1 MSVQRFDSA
10 VPIRDPVVDDQTKFL
25 CVYRVPIARA
35 MVQRYRRSDGSETME
50 AKLPSEIL
58 SDSTV
63 ASANNRPIT
72 NDHPNELVTKDN
84 SKKYMVGYTGSNA
97 HVEGDMLFNDVF
109 ITDADTIDQIV
120 NGGKRELSIGFETE
134 VVPEKGE
141 YNGVGY
147 DSVQKDININH
158 VAVVKKGRAG
168 HSVRL
173 LGDSAEA
180 TDDFDEE
187 KEGNSMDYKVVHLSD
202 GSDVTVA
209 ADDVSKI
216 TKLDADNS
224 ANAKKI
230 AEIDAQIKALQAEKE
245 KLQGS
250 NDAAK
255 KNADAAQAKAD
266 SAEQELEK
274 IKKKYAGDALDKAL
288 EARMDL
294 IEKVKPYV
302 GDSFDF
308 KGKSERDMKV
318 EAIKSVYDSVDL
330 KEKSDDYVNAYFD
343 SLAEHKPSVV
353 GYQANDSAE
362 DSAKKDPFYAR
373 QHMYKGGK

>member
-1 MSVQRFDSA
+1 MAVQRFDSA

-97 HVEGDMLFNDVF
+97 HVEGNMLFNDIF

-134 VVPEKGE
+134 VVPEEGE
-141 YNGVGY
+141 YNGVRY
-147 DSVQKDININH
+147 DSVQKNININH

-173 LGDSAEA
+173 LGDSAE
-180 TDDFDEE
+180 TTNDFNEE
-187 KEGNSMDYKVVHLSD
+187 KEGNSMDYKIVHLSD

-216 TKLDADNS
+216 TKLDAANS

-250 NDAAK
+250 SDAAK
-255 KNADAAQAKAD
+255 KSADEAQAKAD

-343 SLAEHKPSVV
+343 SLAERKPGVV

-362 DSAKKDPFYAR
+362 DSVERNPFYAR
-373 QHMYKGGK
+373 EHLYEGGK